1 MRGVMRAAPD
11 PDPFPAFEPHPWLA
25 NRHAMTLAGA
35 FAPRRRGRL
44 DPGERRVF
52 RTDDETRV
60 VAWCHW
66 QSDRRRPVVL
76 LVHGLTGSA
85 DSGYMRGTAEKAF
98 GAGFSAV
105 RLNVRN
111 CGGTEHLTPTLYH
124 AALTADVRAVIEE
137 LAWKDRVSAL
147 FVAGFSLGGNL
158 VLRTLAELGDRGPA
172 ALRGAVA
179 VSTPLDLEASAA
191 ALESTRLNRLY
202 MRRFVKDLA
211 RVYRRKVALFPERYR
226 IESLEG
232 VETLRQFDDRIT
244 APYSGFGNA
253 RRYYALASS
262 LPVLPG
268 VRVPTLLLSA
278 RDDSMVPA
286 ECYDRREV
294 RESDALQVKT
304 TARGGHLAFIGRGPA
319 RDGRGGDPDRR
330 WAENR
335 VVEWFRR
342 IDGSR

>member
-1 MRGVMRAAPD
+1 MRVVTRSPD
-11 PDPFPAFEPHPWLA
+11 PDSFPAFEPHPWLA

-35 FAPRRRGRL
+35 FVPRRRRSL
-44 DPGERRVF
+44 DAGERRVF
-52 RTDDETRV
+52 RTDDETRI
-60 VAWCHW
+60 VARCHW
-66 QSDRRRPVVL
+66 QADRSRPVVL

-98 GAGFSAV
+98 AAGFSAV
-105 RLNVRN
+105 RMNVRN

-124 AALTADVRAVIEE
+124 AALTTDVRAVIEE
-137 LAWKDRVSAL
+137 LAWKDRVGGL

-158 VLRTLAELGDRGPA
+158 VLRTLAEFGDRGPA
-172 ALRGAVA
+172 ALRGAAA
-179 VSTPLDLEASAA
+179 VSTPIDLEASAA
-191 ALESTRLNRLY
+191 ALESSPVNRFY
-202 MRRFVKDLA
+202 MRRFVRDLA
-211 RVYRRKVALFPERYR
+211 RVYRRKVALFPDRYR
-226 IESLEG
+226 IESLDG

-262 LPVLPG
+262 LPVLPAVA
-268 VRVPTLLLSA
+268 VRTLLLSA

-286 ECYDRREV
+286 SGYERREV
-294 RESDALQVKT
+294 RENDSLQVKT

-319 RDGRGGDPDRR
+319 RSGRGDDPDRR

-342 IDGSR
+342 LDGSR